1 MNDPSTPSGETA
13 PIQRKKAT
21 YIGAPDCFALELAAR
36 HVAEAFGIYAG
47 QGYGIYVVGSAG
59 ARPDWRD
66 VDVVAIVGDDTFAAL
81 FPNAAPGHH
90 ENDARWLLLTVAI
103 SRWMSEQTGLPIDFK
118 FQPQTWANEKHRGRR
133 NAIGIRI
140 RKEHV
145 DG

>member
-1 MNDPSTPSGETA
+1 
-13 PIQRKKAT
+13 
-21 YIGAPDCFALELAAR
+21 
-36 HVAEAFGIYAG
+36 
-47 QGYGIYVVGSAG
+47 
-59 ARPDWRD
+59 